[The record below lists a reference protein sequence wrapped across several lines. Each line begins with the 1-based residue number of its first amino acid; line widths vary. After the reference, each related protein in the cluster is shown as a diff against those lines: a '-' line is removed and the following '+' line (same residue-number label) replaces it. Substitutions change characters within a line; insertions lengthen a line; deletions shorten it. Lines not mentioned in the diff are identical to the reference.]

1 MSLILHQ
8 QVKFTKL
15 RTAEEWL
22 FEAYQEDAAEPEYLY
37 MSKNDALMLYDTE
50 DLSTIFNV
58 VKFDNNMVKLLPKRE
73 EGFAC

>member
-1 MSLILHQ
+1 MSLTSQ
-8 QVKFTKL
+8 QQAKFTKL

-22 FEAYQEDAAEPEYLY
+22 FEAYQEDAVEPEYLY
-37 MSKNDALMLYDTE
+37 MSKTDALMLYDTE

-58 VKFDNNMVKLLPKRE
+58 EKFNNNMVKLLPKRE

>member
-37 MSKNDALMLYDTE
+37 MSETDALMLYDTE

>member
-37 MSKNDALMLYDTE
+37 MSKTDALMLYDTE

-58 VKFDNNMVKLLPKRE
+58 EKFNNNMVKLLPKRE

>member
-1 MSLILHQ
+1 MLLTSRQ

-22 FEAYQEDAAEPEYLY
+22 LDAYQEDAVEPEYLY
-37 MSKNDALMLYDTE
+37 MNEIDALMLYDTE
-50 DLSTIFNV
+50 NLSDFFNV

>member
-1 MSLILHQ
+1 MSLTLHQ
-8 QVKFTKL
+8 QAKFTKL

-22 FEAYQEDAAEPEYLY
+22 FEAYQEDSVEPEYLY
-37 MSKNDALMLYDTE
+37 MSKTDALMLYDTE

-58 VKFDNNMVKLLPKRE
+58 VKFNNNMVKLLPKRE

>member
-37 MSKNDALMLYDTE
+37 MSETDALMLYDTE

-58 VKFDNNMVKLLPKRE
+58 VKFDNNMVKLLPQRE

>member
-37 MSKNDALMLYDTE
+37 MSKTDALMLYDTE